1 MNKKIKWLSFSLV
14 LTSLWAFAD
23 SKTDTELTRQLRE
36 RIWAENQLST
46 HAKKIK
52 ITTLEKAIILEGPVA
67 KKSEKIIIENLTRSL
82 AGKKK
87 VYNRLTY

>member
-1 MNKKIKWLSFSLV
+1 MIKKIKWLSFIL
-14 LTSLWAFAD
+14 LLASLWAFAD
-23 SKTDTELTRQLRE
+23 NKSDAEFTRQLRE
-36 RIWAENQLST
+36 RIQAEDQLST
-46 HAKKIK
+46 RAKKIK

-67 KKSEKIIIENLTRSL
+67 KKSEKIIIENLTRSM